1 MIPELKE
8 NITHGTKEYPYEQYN
23 IRNPERAFQVPV
35 HWHDEMEII
44 MIERGELDIRIGN
57 QDYIGEVGEVFF
69 VNPRELHLME
79 SLKIDGLYYT
89 MLFPLE
95 FISFQTI
102 DALESELLAPI
113 RNNQLLFP
121 HKLEPALEEKIKP
134 FLREIVTANIKMH
147 ELEADEISLAR
158 NHLNTRIQLL
168 QILQC
173 MYEEGTFIK
182 AEQGNHSNMQKEM
195 LAYIQECY
203 LDKITLAMLAD
214 QFHLSEKYVSRFF
227 VTHFHMP
234 FSNYVVHLRLTHA
247 RQLLETTDEPI
258 TEIAMKS
265 GFSNVSYFIRSFKA
279 MYGMAP
285 LQYRK
290 GGFVRESQL

>member
-23 IRNPERAFQVPV
+23 IRNPERAVQVPV

-79 SLKIDGLYYT
+79 SSKIDGLYYT

-147 ELEADEISLAR
+147 ELEADEISLAK

-173 MYEEGTFIK
+173 MYEEGTLIK

-214 QFHLSEKYVSRFF
+214 KFHLSEKYVSRFF

>member
-23 IRNPERAFQVPV
+23 IRNPERAVQVPV

-79 SLKIDGLYYT
+79 SSKIDGLYYT

-147 ELEADEISLAR
+147 ELEADEISLAK

-173 MYEEGTFIK
+173 MYEEGTLIK

-214 QFHLSEKYVSRFF
+214 KFHLSEKYVSRFF

-290 GGFVRESQL
+290 GGFVRESQF

>member
-23 IRNPERAFQVPV
+23 IRNPERAVQVPV

-79 SLKIDGLYYT
+79 SSKIDGLYYT

-113 RNNQLLFP
+113 RNIQLLFP

-147 ELEADEISLAR
+147 ELEADEISLAK

-173 MYEEGTFIK
+173 MYEEGILIK

-214 QFHLSEKYVSRFF
+214 KFHLSEKYVSRFF

-258 TEIAMKS
+258 TEIAMKA

>member
-1 MIPELKE
+1 
-8 NITHGTKEYPYEQYN
+8 
-23 IRNPERAFQVPV
+23 
-35 HWHDEMEII
+35 

-69 VNPRELHLME
+69 VNPRELHLLG
-79 SLKIDGLYYT
+79 SSKIDGLYYT

-102 DALESELLAPI
+102 DALESELIAPI
-113 RNNQLLFP
+113 RSNQLLFP

-182 AEQGNHSNMQKEM
+182 AEQGNHSNMQTEM

-290 GGFVRESQL
+290 GVFVRESQL

>member
-23 IRNPERAFQVPV
+23 IRNPERAVQVPV

-69 VNPRELHLME
+69 VNPRELHLLG
-79 SLKIDGLYYT
+79 SSKIDGLYYT

-102 DALESELLAPI
+102 DALESELIAPI
-113 RNNQLLFP
+113 RSNQLLFP

-147 ELEADEISLAR
+147 ELEADEISLAK

-173 MYEEGTFIK
+173 MYEEGTLIK

-214 QFHLSEKYVSRFF
+214 KFHLSEKYVSRFF

-290 GGFVRESQL
+290 GGFVRESQF

>member
-23 IRNPERAFQVPV
+23 IRNPERAVQVPV

-79 SLKIDGLYYT
+79 SSKIDGLYYT

-113 RNNQLLFP
+113 RNIQLLFP

-147 ELEADEISLAR
+147 ELEADEISLAK

-173 MYEEGTFIK
+173 MYEEGILIK

-214 QFHLSEKYVSRFF
+214 KFHLSEKYVSRFF

-290 GGFVRESQL
+290 GGFVRESQF